1 MPADAVAEIKSRLDI
16 IDVVGGY
23 VRLQRSGREH
33 KGLCPFHSEKT
44 PSFTV
49 SQERQAWYCFGCQEG
64 GDLLSFVQKIERLDF
79 RETLEMLAERAGVEL
94 TRDGDGR
101 ERRDAAR
108 KRKLALELHA
118 RAQQFYEHVLWNTEA
133 GEPGRALL
141 AERGV
146 SEELAREFGVGFAPL
161 GGGSG
166 DALIRYLMRRGAAT
180 SVAELGDA
188 GLAHTSE
195 RGGPPRDRFRHR
207 LVFPIRS
214 ERGETIAFGGRALG
228 DAVPKYLNSPATAIY
243 DKSQAIFGLDRARK
257 AIGDSGTAVI
267 VEGYFDV
274 LAAHAAGVT
283 TAVASS
289 GTALTREQVRILS
302 RHARSIVLC
311 FDGDDAG
318 RNAASRAVDV
328 VAAENLECH
337 ICVLPAGFKDPDELV
352 RRDPALFAQAI
363 AAAPREWQ
371 VLLDQALRDGENGSV
386 DARRAAAERAVA
398 LLARISEAT
407 ARDLYIQQA
416 AERLELQPASIA
428 EDVARLRRNPRSA
441 VRVVAPAPPVAAA
454 AAAAAAV
461 SGSAVTAAASGDS
474 TAVAPEPEPSVP
486 LSSWEEHIGAFVLQ
500 RPTQAVALLGEFGLR
515 PEELR
520 HPTIRRYY
528 EVALGLEPS
537 LPFPVHVLG
546 ESEQRLA
553 GRLLVRSLPEL
564 QDIDPVPLRQSV
576 ASCVARVRKAAKLA
590 EAQVVQRE
598 LRRARDGG
606 QTAEAEALAL
616 RLHGLATE
624 VQRLRQG

>member
-64 GDLLSFVQKIERLDF
+64 GDLLSFVQKIERLEF

-108 KRKLALELHA
+108 KRKLALDLHT
-118 RAQQFYEHVLWNTEA
+118 RAQQFYEHVLWNTDA
-133 GEPGRALL
+133 GAPGRALL
-141 AERGV
+141 DERGV
-146 SEELAREFGVGFAPL
+146 GEELAREFGVGFAPS
-161 GGGSG
+161 GGHSG
-166 DALIRYLMRRGAAT
+166 DALIRFLLTRHAAGGAAE
-180 SVAELGDA
+180 VAEA
-188 GLAHTSE
+188 GLAHASD

-214 ERGETIAFGGRALG
+214 ERGDTIAFGGRALG
-228 DAVPKYLNSPATAIY
+228 DAVPKYLNSPATSVY
-243 DKSQAIFGLDRARK
+243 DKSQAIFGIDRARK
-257 AIGDSGTAVI
+257 PIGETGTVVV

-274 LAAHAAGVT
+274 LAAHAAGVQ

-302 RHARSIVLC
+302 RHARSVVLC

-318 RNAASRAVDV
+318 RAAASRAVDV
-328 VAAENLECH
+328 VAAEGLECH

-363 AAAPREWQ
+363 AGAPREWQ
-371 VLLDQALRDGENGSV
+371 VLLDRAVGDGEGGSI
-386 DARRAAAERAVA
+386 DARRAAAERAVS
-398 LLARISEAT
+398 LLARISEAA

-416 AERLELQPASIA
+416 AQRLDLHASAIAEDVDRVRRTGRSPVRVVAAAPATPSAPLSAHPESLSPDEELQPADA
-428 EDVARLRRNPRSA
+428 WEAYLGTL
-441 VRVVAPAPPVAAA
+441 VV
-454 AAAAAAV
+454 
-461 SGSAVTAAASGDS
+461 
-474 TAVAPEPEPSVP
+474 
-486 LSSWEEHIGAFVLQ
+486 Q
-500 RPTQAVALLGEFGLR
+500 RPTLARELISEHGLR

-520 HPTIRRYY
+520 HPAIRHFV

-537 LPFPVHVLG
+537 AAFPLHVLG
-546 ESEQRLA
+546 ASEQRLA
-553 GRLLVRSLPEL
+553 ARLLVRSLPEL
-564 QDIDPVPLRQSV
+564 QDVDDPEPLRR
-576 ASCVARVRKAAKLA
+576 ALADCVARVREAGTRA
-590 EAQVVQRE
+590 EMDALRRE
-598 LRRARDGG
+598 LRRARDAG
-606 QTAEAEALAL
+606 QTAEEEALAS
-616 RLHGLATE
+616 RLHQLATE
-624 VQRLRQG
+624 RQRLRQAW

>member
-23 VRLQRSGREH
+23 LRLQRSGREH

-94 TRDGDGR
+94 TRDGDGQQ
-101 ERRDAAR
+101 RRDAAR

-118 RAQQFYEHVLWNTEA
+118 RAQQFYEHVLWSSLA

-141 AERGV
+141 LERGV
-146 SEELAREFGVGFAPL
+146 AEELAREFGVGFAPS

-166 DALIRYLMRRGAAT
+166 DALIRYLLRRGAAANL
-180 SVAELGDA
+180 AELGEA
-188 GLAHTSE
+188 GLAHASE

-228 DAVPKYLNSPATAIY
+228 DAVPKYLNSPATGIY
-243 DKSQAIFGLDRARK
+243 DKSQAIFGIDRARK

-274 LAAHAAGVT
+274 LAAHAAGVP

-302 RHARSIVLC
+302 RHAGNVVLC

-328 VAAENLECH
+328 VAAEGLECH
-337 ICVLPAGFKDPDELV
+337 ISVLPAGFKDPDELV
-352 RRDPALFAQAI
+352 RRDPAQFVAVI

-371 VLLDQALRDGENGSV
+371 VLLDRALG
-386 DARRAAAERAVA
+386 DAPLSSTEQRRSAAERAVA
-398 LLARISEAT
+398 MLARIPEAA
-407 ARDLYIQQA
+407 ARDLYVQQA
-416 AERLELQPASIA
+416 SQRLDLQASAIA
-428 EDVARLRRNPRSA
+428 EDVERLRRTGRGP
-441 VRVVAPAPPVAAA
+441 VRVVAAAPAPPAAA
-454 AAAAAAV
+454 DAPA
-461 SGSAVTAAASGDS
+461 GASGGARS
-474 TAVAPEPEPSVP
+474 EEASVH
-486 LSSWEEHIGAFVLQ
+486 LDSWEEHLGTFLLQ
-500 RPTQAVALLGEFGLR
+500 RPNQAAELIGEQELR
-515 PEELR
+515 PDELR
-520 HPTIRRYY
+520 HPAVRRFY
-528 EVALGLEPS
+528 EVARGLQASER
-537 LPFPVHVLG
+537 FPVHLLS

-564 QDIDPVPLRQSV
+564 QDIDPVPLRRTV
-576 ASCVARVRKAAKLA
+576 ASCVARVREAAKRA
-590 EAQVVQRE
+590 EWTAVHRE
-598 LRRARDGG
+598 LIEARDGG
-606 QTAEAEALAL
+606 RTAEQEALVA
-616 RLHGLATE
+616 RLHGIATE
-624 VQRLRQG
+624 VQQLRQAW

>member
-16 IDVVGGY
+16 VDVVGGY

-108 KRKLALELHA
+108 KRKAALEMHA
-118 RAQQFYEHVLWNTEA
+118 RAQQFYEHVLWNTAA

-141 AERGV
+141 VERGV
-146 SEELAREFGVGFAPL
+146 SEEQAREFGVGFAPS

-166 DALIRYLMRRGAAT
+166 DALIRYLLRRGAAT
-180 SVAELGDA
+180 NAAELGEA
-188 GLAHTSE
+188 GLAHTSD

-207 LVFPIRS
+207 LVFPIRT

-228 DAVPKYLNSPATAIY
+228 DAVPKYLNSPATGVY
-243 DKSQAIFGLDRARK
+243 DKSQAIFGIDRARK
-257 AIGDSGTAVI
+257 AMGESGTAVI

-302 RHARSIVLC
+302 RHARSLVLC

-318 RNAASRAVDV
+318 RAAAARAVDV
-328 VAAENLECH
+328 VAAEGLECH
-337 ICVLPAGFKDPDELV
+337 ICVLPPGFKDPDELV
-352 RRDPALFAQAI
+352 RSDAARFAEVVAG
-363 AAAPREWQ
+363 APREWQ
-371 VLLDQALRDGENGSV
+371 VLLDRALGDDPLSSTDE
-386 DARRAAAERAVA
+386 RRSAAERAVA
-398 LLARISEAT
+398 MLARIPEAA
-407 ARDLYIQQA
+407 ARDLYVQQA
-416 AERLELQPASIA
+416 AQRLELQPASIA
-428 EDVARLRRNPRSA
+428 EDVARVRRTGQRGP
-441 VRVVAPAPPVAAA
+441 VRVVAAAPAPVAPAPPQAA
-454 AAAAAAV
+454 
-461 SGSAVTAAASGDS
+461 G
-474 TAVAPEPEPSVP
+474 EPEAP
-486 LSSWEEHIGAFVLQ
+486 LASWEEHLGVFLLQ
-500 RPTQAVALLGEFGLR
+500 RPNQAAAMLGEQGLR
-515 PEELR
+515 PEELV
-520 HPTIRRYY
+520 HPAIRRFY
-528 EVALGLEPS
+528 EVAVGLEAS
-537 LPFPVHVLG
+537 ERFPVHLLG

-564 QDIDPVPLRQSV
+564 QDIDPVPLRRTVS
-576 ASCVARVRKAAKLA
+576 SCVARVREAAKRA
-590 EAQVVQRE
+590 EWQAVQRE

-606 QTAEAEALAL
+606 RSSEAEALAA

-624 VQRLRQG
+624 VQRLRQAW

>member
-1 MPADAVAEIKSRLDI
+1 MPADAVLEIKSRLDI

-23 VRLQRSGREH
+23 LRLQRSGREH

-49 SQERQAWYCFGCQEG
+49 SQERQAWYCFGCNEG

-108 KRKLALELHA
+108 KRKLALDLHA
-118 RAQQFYEHVLWNTEA
+118 RAQQFYEHVLWSSEA

-141 AERGV
+141 QERGV
-146 SEELAREFGVGFAPL
+146 SEELAREFGVGFAPS

-166 DALIRYLMRRGAAT
+166 DALIRYLLRRGAAG
-180 SVAELGDA
+180 SAAELADA
-188 GLAHTSE
+188 GLAHAAD
-195 RGGPPRDRFRHR
+195 RGRAPIDRFRHR
-207 LVFPIRS
+207 LVFPIRT

-228 DAVPKYLNSPATAIY
+228 DAVPKYLNSPATGIY
-243 DKSQAIFGLDRARK
+243 DKSQAIFGIDRARK
-257 AIGDSGTAVI
+257 AIGESGTAVI

-274 LAAHAAGVT
+274 LAAHAAGVH

-302 RHARSIVLC
+302 RHARGVVLC

-328 VAAENLECH
+328 VAAEGLECH

-352 RRDPALFAQAI
+352 RRDPAQFAEVV

-371 VLLDQALRDGENGSV
+371 VLLDRALGDGEGGSV

-398 LLARISEAT
+398 LLARIPEAA
-407 ARDLYIQQA
+407 ARDLYVQQA
-416 AERLELQPASIA
+416 AQRLDLHAAAIA
-428 EDVARLRRNPRSA
+428 EDVARVRRTGRSA
-441 VRVVAPAPPVAAA
+441 VRVVAAAPVQP
-454 AAAAAAV
+454 
-461 SGSAVTAAASGDS
+461 
-474 TAVAPEPEPSVP
+474 AVAPASGETTPAEEPVH
-486 LSSWEEHIGAFVLQ
+486 LDSWEEHLGTFLLQ
-500 RPTQAVALLGEFGLR
+500 RPNQAAALIGEHGLR
-515 PEELR
+515 PDELR
-520 HPTIRRYY
+520 HPAVRRFY
-528 EVALGLEPS
+528 EVAGGLQASER
-537 LPFPVHVLG
+537 FPVHLLG

-564 QDIDPVPLRQSV
+564 QDIDPVPLRRTV
-576 ASCVARVRKAAKLA
+576 ASCVARVRESAKRA
-590 EAQVVQRE
+590 EWQAVQRE
-598 LRRARDGG
+598 LRSARDGG
-606 QTAEAEALAL
+606 RTAEAEALAA

-624 VQRLRQG
+624 VQRLRQAW